1 MYVRVTRGRFQPE
14 QTDAVEALSSDVA
27 DAVKVLPGFV
37 AYQGGVN
44 REAGTI
50 VAISSWEDRGSAEF
64 PREKL
69 GDVFSRVAEIVQLEP
84 AELFEVQV
92 TA

>member
-1 MYVRVTRGRFQPE
+1 MYVRVTRGRFEPE
-14 QTDAVEALSSDVA
+14 QSDAVEALSSEVA

-44 REAGTI
+44 RNAGTT

-69 GDVFSRVAEIVQLEP
+69 GGVISRVAELIQLEP
-84 AELFEVQV
+84 AEIFEVVV
-92 TA
+92 TV